1 LAWKGIAVPFDD
13 QLRRAFRREEP
24 DPGFAERTMSV
35 IELEA
40 RGNGGF
46 RGMRARW
53 LVAAAALLL
62 LVLGG
67 VNALLTHERTLR
79 ARQDVEIGL
88 RIAVETLNQVQ
99 AKLVDASAKR
109 GAGDAH

>member
-35 IELEA
+35 IEQKA
-40 RGNGGF
+40 RGDRGF
-46 RGMRARW
+46 RSIRAGW
-53 LVAAAALLL
+53 LVAAAALLIL
-62 LVLGG
+62 A
-67 VNALLTHERTLR
+67 NALLTHQRALR
-79 ARQDVEIGL
+79 ARQDVELGL
-88 RIAVETLNQVQ
+88 RIAVEKLNQVQ
-99 AKLVDASAKR
+99 VKLGEASARR